1 MGVSWFGGGAVSSSR
16 PADARAARAAAVKDG
31 RRPPPQAA
39 RSVLDGGE
47 HDATL
52 KAARAKNQPMAL
64 FRLTPKGE
72 RSLNREPAVP
82 PNPTH
87 FTPTNTTA
95 MLRHAMPQAPRCIRP
110 PDHPPPAPPPPDH
123 QISAARPARRPHP
136 PRQQNASARRN
147 ACAQRT
153 ARSVPPHRP
162 PLPRHASPVTPR
174 PSRLDCRA
182 QPCATTPGAQRTGRC
197 SPPQQPATA
206 TTRQCLVDRASRESP
221 PPPTHICPPQRRTP

>member
-72 RSLNREPAVP
+72 RSLNREPTAKP
-82 PNPTH
+82 ASTAPFKLFRIDPLNREPMAKPAPTAPFKPFRIDPLNREPATKPAPTAPSPAGSNAPSAAATAQPARALHPIAPTH
-87 FTPTNTTA
+87 
-95 MLRHAMPQAPRCIRP
+95 HAQHLVVNSV
-110 PDHPPPAPPPPDH
+110 HP
-123 QISAARPARRPHP
+123 
-136 PRQQNASARRN
+136 
-147 ACAQRT
+147 AQ
-153 ARSVPPHRP
+153 
-162 PLPRHASPVTPR
+162 
-174 PSRLDCRA
+174 
-182 QPCATTPGAQRTGRC
+182 
-197 SPPQQPATA
+197 
-206 TTRQCLVDRASRESP
+206 
-221 PPPTHICPPQRRTP
+221 

>member
-72 RSLNREPAVP
+72 RSLNREPATKP
-82 PNPTH
+82 DS
-87 FTPTNTTA
+87 TA
-95 MLRHAMPQAPRCIRP
+95 LFKPSRIDSLNREPA
-110 PDHPPPAPPPPDH
+110 APPPTRLPPDL
-123 QISAARPARRPHP
+123 AGAPA
-136 PRQQNASARRN
+136 
-147 ACAQRT
+147 
-153 ARSVPPHRP
+153 
-162 PLPRHASPVTPR
+162 
-174 PSRLDCRA
+174 
-182 QPCATTPGAQRTGRC
+182 
-197 SPPQQPATA
+197 
-206 TTRQCLVDRASRESP
+206 LVA
-221 PPPTHICPPQRRTP
+221 